1 MKYFWKFSLCFIIT
15 IGTLAVFLTSCS
27 GENSP
32 ASTTDAAAIHKVQ
45 RIVSLDGM
53 ITELLYQLN
62 LGDQV
67 VGIDVT
73 STYPSEELKD
83 KTQLGHISQLNAEAI
98 LALSPDLIICKA
110 NDVNNAVITQLI
122 SSGIEVIGVT
132 TSNYFSNSV
141 SVAEQLQ
148 QKLSIADNLVAQLAD
163 QIAADSVRLTALLE
177 ETTHNPKV
185 LFLYARGTGRLF
197 VSGTGT
203 PVAAM
208 IEKAGSKNAVN
219 GFSDYK
225 ELSTEALIAADPE
238 VILMFDSGLKSLD
251 GMAGLEQIPGMSQTK
266 AFASQKVITM
276 DGQYLS
282 SFGPRA
288 AQAALDL
295 ALQLQKGHQTAL

>member
-1 MKYFWKFSLCFIIT
+1 MKYSWEFSLCFIIT
-15 IGTLAVFLTSCS
+15 LGVFTVFMASCAEDNSSESTAAVAVSH
-27 GENSP
+27 
-32 ASTTDAAAIHKVQ
+32 HKQ

-62 LGDQV
+62 LGDQI

-73 STYPSEELKD
+73 STYPREELKD

-110 NDVNNAVITQLI
+110 TDVNNAVIAQLV

-132 TSNYFSNSV
+132 TSNYFSNSI
-141 SVAEQLQ
+141 SVAQQLQ
-148 QKLSIADNLVAQLAD
+148 QKLALTDALISQLAD
-163 QIAADSVRLTALLE
+163 QIDKDSTRLATFLKS
-177 ETTHNPKV
+177 TTHNPNI

-208 IEKAGSKNAVN
+208 IEKAGSRNAVN

-238 VILMFDSGLKSLD
+238 VILLFDSGLKSLD
-251 GMAGLEQIPGMSQTK
+251 GMAGLGQIPGMSQTK
-266 AFASQKVITM
+266 AFAAQNVITM

-288 AQAALDL
+288 AQAAFDL
-295 ALQLQKGHQTAL
+295 ATQLQQTVQ